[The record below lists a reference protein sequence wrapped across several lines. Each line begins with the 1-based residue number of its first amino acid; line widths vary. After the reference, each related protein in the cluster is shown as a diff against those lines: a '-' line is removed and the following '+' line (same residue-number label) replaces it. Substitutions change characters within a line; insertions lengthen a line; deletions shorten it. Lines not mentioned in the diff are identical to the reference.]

1 MKKVSGL
8 VLFLG
13 FFVLLQFG
21 FVWTLLHVDR
31 SSARIQQKTPT
42 LSSLPSTPPA
52 VPCSTCKPCSSRL
65 SPATA
70 LPVEPPLFTLTVIV
84 FTYNRIGGLHT
95 LLHSLVTAD
104 YLERKDVRLH
114 VFLDY
119 PKKPETRLDG
129 TREYLDSFDWPH
141 GPFEIHRRLGN
152 AGLKKNIMESWY
164 PRKDDEVAAFF
175 EDDIEVSH
183 EWFRW
188 VNGGML
194 QYFASSSTV
203 DPKLLGL
210 SLYRPIHDELS
221 GRDVRKPTND
231 GSPFLLQQPCSW
243 GAVYFPQPWRKFR
256 RWYDEHRGESAE
268 LVDPN
273 KPNVRPSSN
282 TWDSAS
288 SWKKYLIKLM
298 YVEGWFMVYPNFG
311 GSTVLSTNHLLP
323 GVHNTPPKDLFELPL
338 VPPMES
344 MSDDDKRV
352 LELFPPLTSL
362 VTYDVMF
369 KRVPSLMELH
379 GYR

>member
-31 SSARIQQKTPT
+31 KRNQSDPKPPLAATTSETPCPT
-42 LSSLPSTPPA
+42 CQLCVPPA
-52 VPCSTCKPCSSRL
+52 LVR
-65 SPATA
+65 PA
-70 LPVEPPLFTLTVIV
+70 EPPLFSLTVIV
-84 FTYNRIGGLHT
+84 FTYNRIGGLRT
-95 LLHSLVTAD
+95 LLHSLVAAD
-104 YLERKDVRLH
+104 FLGRTDIRLH

-129 TREYLDSFDWPH
+129 TREYLDSFVWPH
-141 GPFEIHRRLGN
+141 GPFDIHRRLAN
-152 AGLKKNIMESWY
+152 AGLRKTIMESWY
-164 PRKDDEVAAFF
+164 PRRDDEVAAFF
-175 EDDIEVSH
+175 EDDIEVSR

-188 VNGGML
+188 VDGGMRA
-194 QYFASSSTV
+194 YFGAATV

-243 GAVYFPQPWRKFR
+243 GAVFFPQPWRKFR
-256 RWYDEHRGESAE
+256 QWYDEHRSEPAE
-268 LVDPN
+268 LIDPQR
-273 KPNVRPSSN
+273 PGVRPSSN

-298 YVEGWFMVYPNFG
+298 YSEGWFMVYPNFG
-311 GSTVLSTNHLLP
+311 VSTVLSTNHLLP

-338 VPPMES
+338 VPPLES
-344 MSDDDKRV
+344 MTDDDKRV
-352 LELFPPLTSL
+352 LALFPPLESL

-369 KRVPSLMELH
+369 KKVSSLAELH